1 MRSLFME
8 KEKELAIAVAKVESL
23 TQQVDKQRK
32 GWSQSSPSREKTHQE
47 LELERL
53 RKELMVR
60 MRDNT
65 LSQFVT
71 LILRDSKLNVCL
83 IFVIITGILT
93 QSYIL
98 TKTQG
103 NGKSNK
109 ILDVFIYLLFFR
121 RGMSLTTNRAFKSNH
136 KNNSSLK
143 NTKNCSILM
152 LKSTNTPTTCGKND
166 HRTTMSAHQ
175 TLA

>member
-32 GWSQSSPSREKTHQE
+32 GWCQSSPSREKTHQE

-71 LILRDSKLNVCL
+71 LILRDSKLNV
-83 IFVIITGILT
+83 IITAILT